1 MKFYI
6 SKIIL
11 WLKSGTQRILEF
23 QPNKIN
29 IITGGS
35 NTGKTVILD
44 IIRYCLMNDNVKIS
58 ESRINENVLWY
69 GLNIWLNDHN
79 YTIARGRLNGSI
91 LSKEYFF
98 SSNGEIPRDVST
110 SISEDELKNILEA
123 EFSISANTVF
133 RYGSRNISAGSKIS
147 MQYFMMLNAITAN
160 VIENDRDIYFDD
172 LGVDRYKDALYRIF
186 DLALGIETV
195 ENLINLERK
204 QDLEYKISKKE
215 KEIQRLEL
223 YHSKKDDDQLE
234 CIKCAKS
241 YNLID
246 SKADYNESI
255 IELKKIL
262 SLENSAEKD
271 DTKQNK
277 KTTYEREKAVAV
289 AQLKNLNNFQKEFEQ
304 YKKNEKK
311 VEDSL
316 LPVEYLRKH
325 DKELLKT
332 SAFDIILNQFSKALN
347 LIKRYNNS
355 KKPIDIQISE
365 EQKKLKNKINELDE
379 KINLLPDDYSSFESE
394 RDKYIFIG
402 RLKEKW
408 NQLFEEQ
415 DINMS
420 ELKAQLSELTEAL
433 SKINVDDVEERRNAT
448 RMFIEE
454 KIKGYM
460 KDVHPSLD
468 NYNDYIPFFDYKQL
482 ALKLKSPNTT
492 QLEHIGSSSNHMFM
506 HLFLYL
512 AIHKAVIA
520 NKSPYV
526 PSFLIVDQPS
536 RPYFSSN
543 PDGRDIEEKSD
554 EGKLGKAFLLMDK
567 YISDMNKEKIDF
579 QMIVFEHV
587 REQFFESF
595 SNVHIV
601 AEFNNALV
609 PPSEYEGK

>member
-11 WLKSGTQRILEF
+11 WLKSGTQRILDF

-44 IIRYCLMNDNVKIS
+44 IIRYCLMNENVKIS

-110 SISEDELKNILEA
+110 SISEDELKKILEA

-147 MQYFMMLNAITAN
+147 MQYFMMLNTITAN

-215 KEIQRLEL
+215 KEMQRLEL
-223 YHSKKDDDQLE
+223 YNSKKDEDQLE
-234 CIKCAKS
+234 CIKYAKS

-262 SLENSAEKD
+262 SLENGVEKD
-271 DTKQNK
+271 DIKQNN

-289 AQLKNLNNFQKEFEQ
+289 AQLKNLNT
-304 YKKNEKK
+304 KKMKK
-311 VEDSL
+311 KW
-316 LPVEYLRKH
+316 R
-325 DKELLKT
+325 T
-332 SAFDIILNQFSKALN
+332 AFY
-347 LIKRYNNS
+347 R
-355 KKPIDIQISE
+355 
-365 EQKKLKNKINELDE
+365 
-379 KINLLPDDYSSFESE
+379 
-394 RDKYIFIG
+394 
-402 RLKEKW
+402 
-408 NQLFEEQ
+408 
-415 DINMS
+415 
-420 ELKAQLSELTEAL
+420 
-433 SKINVDDVEERRNAT
+433 
-448 RMFIEE
+448 
-454 KIKGYM
+454 
-460 KDVHPSLD
+460 
-468 NYNDYIPFFDYKQL
+468 
-482 ALKLKSPNTT
+482 
-492 QLEHIGSSSNHMFM
+492 
-506 HLFLYL
+506 
-512 AIHKAVIA
+512 
-520 NKSPYV
+520 
-526 PSFLIVDQPS
+526 
-536 RPYFSSN
+536 
-543 PDGRDIEEKSD
+543 
-554 EGKLGKAFLLMDK
+554 
-567 YISDMNKEKIDF
+567 
-579 QMIVFEHV
+579 
-587 REQFFESF
+587 
-595 SNVHIV
+595 
-601 AEFNNALV
+601 
-609 PPSEYEGK
+609 